1 MSLQRVT
8 ITRIDV
14 PDVGTVCA
22 VEIVKEGMEPTL
34 FTDQD
39 QREDLDTETFDL
51 SPEARQLL
59 DELLVEIGA

>member
-1 MSLQRVT
+1 M
-8 ITRIDV
+8 